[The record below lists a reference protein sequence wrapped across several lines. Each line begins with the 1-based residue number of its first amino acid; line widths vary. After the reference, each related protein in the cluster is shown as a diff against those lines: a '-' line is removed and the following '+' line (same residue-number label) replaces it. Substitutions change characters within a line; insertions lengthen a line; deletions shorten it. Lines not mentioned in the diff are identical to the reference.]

1 MTLRFKEDTNM
12 NEPIISEIL
21 QDMLPV
27 LDNSQLAKLKGVLE
41 HKLWNAEIVYK
52 TVEDSFDKSNEEFTE
67 LFISAKRVEGCS
79 LKTLRYYLATINKMT
94 NTVGKHITK
103 ITTEDLRKYLSDYH
117 EENNCSKSNI
127 DNIRRILSSF
137 FSWLEDEDY
146 ILKSPVR
153 RIHKI
158 KSAKTVR
165 NTN

>member
-79 LKTLRYYLATINKMT
+79 LKTLRC
-94 NTVGKHITK
+94 
-103 ITTEDLRKYLSDYH
+103 LS
-117 EENNCSKSNI
+117 
-127 DNIRRILSSF
+127 LS
-137 FSWLEDEDY
+137 L
-146 ILKSPVR
+146 VM
-153 RIHKI
+153 
-158 KSAKTVR
+158 AKEQAM
-165 NTN
+165 